1 MRGMVVVRIHG
12 WRDGNSW
19 AKPSRWYAQ
28 DFATRL
34 GMYTDLPKPERELLA
49 KRVLLDRD
57 VFEIPLA
64 KARDR
69 YDATT
74 IRSFLDSFGAD
85 TAVEETDPGPE
96 AGS

>member
-1 MRGMVVVRIHG
+1 MVIVRIHG
-12 WRDGNSW
+12 WRDGGSW

-28 DFATRL
+28 NFATRL
-34 GMYTDLPKPERELLA
+34 GMYTDLHKPERELLA

-85 TAVEETDPGPE
+85 TTVEETAPGRE
-96 AGS
+96 SGG